1 MIKLANKIALASIL
15 GSGLEKQASL
25 FNTDGPDATET
36 ALGITGLAGLG
47 IGGAP
52 GVAASIEN
60 KLQSRA
66 GRLDSTNSRLTKALS
81 EMTPQ
86 SQAYLTELQK
96 KDLINNNPELK
107 RLQNKLNKA
116 VNAKKLLAGK
126 TGNAL
131 KFLRKHTL
139 KFGLPGM
146 ALAAGAGAGNLVYNL
161 TKD

>member
-25 FNTDGPDATET
+25 FNNDGPDDVET
-36 ALGITGLAGLG
+36 ALSIAGLTGLG

-52 GVAASIEN
+52 GVANTIEN
-60 KLQSRA
+60 KLQSRS
-66 GRLDSTNSRLTKALS
+66 GRLDSTNARLMKALD

-96 KDLINNNPELK
+96 NELINGNSELK
-107 RLQNKLNKA
+107 RLQSKLNKA

-126 TGNAL
+126 TGDAL

-139 KFGLPGM
+139 KFGVPGL
-146 ALAAGAGAGNLVYNL
+146 ALATAAGVGNIAHNL
-161 TKD
+161 AKD